1 MAHRVRMDHHRDE
14 VGGRFLADFLVP
26 QILEIRPAFEHMLQP
41 LLAQVLVLDQFDI
54 ARPIGP
60 EGQLAAILPRK
71 IEQNRQHRSEEH
83 TSELQSLMRISYA
96 VFCLKKKRTTTTPIY
111 TNNDTTTT

>member
-1 MAHRVRMDHHRDE
+1 MIRPPPSPTRTATLFPYPTLFRSDE

-41 LLAQVLVLDQFDI
+41 MLAQVLVLDQFDI

-71 IEQNRQHRSEEH
+71 IEQNRQHLRGQ
-83 TSELQSLMRISYA
+83 LDRD
-96 VFCLKKKRTTTTPIY
+96 R
-111 TNNDTTTT
+111 

>member
-41 LLAQVLVLDQFDI
+41 LLAQVLVIDQFDI

-71 IEQNRQHRSEEH
+71 IEQNRKHRSKERRVGKEGVS
-83 TSELQSLMRISYA
+83 TCRYRWYA
-96 VFCLKKKRTTTTPIY
+96 YHKKKHIKKITIEIDQKST
-111 TNNDTTTT
+111 